1 MQRTCSILLAE
12 PNELLREKMAGI
24 LSRQAGVW
32 GVLQV
37 ASREG
42 MCAGA
47 EALRPDLIL
56 VDLALLQAREP
67 VLALRR
73 IWTQSRILLL
83 VDSDT
88 GPYHAAAERWGFDGV
103 LCKAHVAEA
112 ITREI
117 DHLLASGETWHGQ
130 SA

>member
-12 PNELLREKMAGI
+12 PNGLLREKIAGI
-24 LSRQAGVW
+24 LSRQACVW
-32 GVLQV
+32 GVLLV
-37 ASREG
+37 SG
-42 MCAGA
+42 SDGLCAGA

-56 VDLALLQAREP
+56 VDLALLQACEP

-73 IWTQSRILLL
+73 IWTRSRILLL

-88 GPYHAAAERWGFDGV
+88 GPYHAAAERWGLDGV
-103 LCKAHVAEA
+103 LRKSHVAET